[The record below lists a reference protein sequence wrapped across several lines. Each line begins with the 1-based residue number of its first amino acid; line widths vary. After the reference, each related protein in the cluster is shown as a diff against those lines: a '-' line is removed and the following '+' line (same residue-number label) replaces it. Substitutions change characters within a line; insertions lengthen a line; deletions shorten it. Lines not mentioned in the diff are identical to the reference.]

1 VAGRRVRVQD
11 HGLGLDRGLAHVSTS
26 TSHGAGELSAE
37 GVLGAALEADGER
50 AAEGLAIE
58 HLEALARPDRALR
71 QVAQHVGIGVRDAGE
86 HPGLPHVQLVQGARG
101 ELLDREVGRGDRV
114 AVGIVRRVA
123 QLGRDD
129 LLELARE
136 HVLED
141 LGLGVDPIPRDLEDL
156 RQEEL
161 EQAGVADDLERDATA
176 VGGQAHA
183 AIGRVLGEPELVELA
198 HHGRDR
204 AGRDSSRS
212 ARALVATFAAPS
224 WPSE

>member
-1 VAGRRVRVQD
+1 MSGSESETRANTPASPTFSSSRERVA
-11 HGLGLDRGLAHVSTS
+11 SS
-26 TSHGAGELSAE
+26 SIEKSAE
-37 GVLGAALEADGER
+37 
-50 AAEGLAIE
+50 
-58 HLEALARPDRALR
+58 
-71 QVAQHVGIGVRDAGE
+71 
-86 HPGLPHVQLVQGARG
+86 
-101 ELLDREVGRGDRV
+101 GDRV

-129 LLELARE
+129 LLELAGE

-161 EQAGVADDLERDATA
+161 EQAVVADDLERDATA